1 MTSAPRISSAE
12 RQWLI
17 GVSLIVLGLASL
29 PYLVGALAAGP
40 DRIFTGLQVNPLDGV
55 SYLAKMRLG
64 YNGEWLFRLL
74 FTPEEGQGVFLFT
87 YFIALG
93 QLARIFSLPL
103 IVVFHLARLLG
114 GFALLWMIYQLIAR
128 VADTAHFANAI
139 DLRRRAWWIVALS
152 SGVGWLAALLGHGE
166 TSDLTIPES
175 NTFYSLIANA
185 HFALAASIMIAM
197 IILVLEMRSF
207 SIGRIALLTGLS
219 LGLAIIQPFAPIA
232 VYTILGVTLLVIW
245 CRNVRSRSAQRAA
258 QPEAGTRR
266 ERNTAQSKNANE
278 FPRSQFIAAFIAGL
292 ITAPWLL
299 YLYSATQADAVLRA
313 WSAQNLT
320 PSPPPLDYLLGY
332 GLLWIFAFFGAR
344 QAWQRK
350 TDWDVLLLVW
360 VLVTL
365 PLLYAPFP
373 LQRRLSL
380 GLHVPIGILAA
391 IGLTEI
397 VRAKWP
403 RRALIGVTL
412 LTSVFIELALLGGAA
427 ARDPRIY
434 LSVNEAQALSWLQ
447 QNAPTTAVVLA
458 SPELG
463 GFIPAFSGQRVVYGH
478 PFETVDA
485 KRREQLVKDFF
496 AGTLDRAQV
505 LRDNAVTYIVVGP
518 RERQLGEVDFA
529 NLSVEEVFTAGDVV
543 VYRVKRDT

>member
-74 FTPEEGQGVFLFT
+74 FTPEPGQGVFLFT

-128 VADTAHFANAI
+128 VTDTAHFANAI
-139 DLRRRAWWIVALS
+139 DLRRRAWWIVAMS
-152 SGVGWLAALLGHGE
+152 SGVGWLAALLGHGAA
-166 TSDLTIPES
+166 SDLTIPES

-185 HFALAASIMIAM
+185 HFALAAAIMIAM
-197 IILVLEMRSF
+197 VILVLEMRSF

-245 CRNVRSRSAQRAA
+245 WRNSRVHPERSV
-258 QPEAGTRR
+258 
-266 ERNTAQSKNANE
+266 AQSRDASA
-278 FPRSQFIAAFIAGL
+278 FPRYAFTATFIAGL

-299 YLYSATQADAVLRA
+299 YLYAATQADAVLQA

-332 GLLWIFAFFGAR
+332 GLLWIFAFFGLR

-360 VLVTL
+360 ILVTL

-380 GLHVPIGILAA
+380 GLHVPIGIMAA

-397 VRAKWP
+397 VRSKWP
-403 RRALIGVTL
+403 RRVVIGITL
-412 LTSVFIELALLGGAA
+412 LTSFFIELALFGGAA
-427 ARDPRIY
+427 AHDARIY

-505 LRDNAVTYIVVGP
+505 LSDNAVTYIVVGP

>member
-1 MTSAPRISSAE
+1 MTVAPRISSAE
-12 RQWLI
+12 RRWLI
-17 GVSLIVLGLASL
+17 GVALIVLGLASL

-74 FTPEEGQGVFLFT
+74 FTPEQGQGVFLFT
-87 YFIALG
+87 YFIVLG

-103 IVVFHLARLLG
+103 IVMFHLARLIG

-128 VADTAHFANAI
+128 VTDTI
-139 DLRRRAWWIVALS
+139 DLRRRTWWIVALS
-152 SGVGWLAALLGHGE
+152 SGVGWLAALLGHGD

-185 HFALAASIMIAM
+185 HFALAAAIMIAM
-197 IILVLEMRSF
+197 LILILEMRSF
-207 SIGRIALLTGLS
+207 SIGRVIVLTLLS
-219 LGLAIIQPFAPIA
+219 LVLAIIQPFAPIA
-232 VYTILGVTLLVIW
+232 VYAIMGVTLLVIW
-245 CRNVRSRSAQRAA
+245 WRDSRARPSTVLRSAQGAS
-258 QPEAGTRR
+258 G
-266 ERNTAQSKNANE
+266 
-278 FPRSQFIAAFIAGL
+278 FPRYAFTAAFIAGL
-292 ITAPWLL
+292 ITAPLL
-299 YLYSATQADAVLRA
+299 IYLYSATQADAVLRA
-313 WSAQNLT
+313 WSQQNQTLS
-320 PSPPPLDYLLGY
+320 PSPLDYVLGY
-332 GLLWIFAFFGAR
+332 GLLWVFAFFGAR
-344 QAWQRK
+344 QAWRRK

-360 VLVTL
+360 ILVTL

-380 GLHVPIGILAA
+380 GLHVPLGILAA
-391 IGLTEI
+391 IGLTEL

-412 LTSVFIELALLGGAA
+412 LTSLFIELALFGGAA

-434 LSVNEAQALSWLQ
+434 LSANEAAALSWLQ

-496 AGTLDRAQV
+496 VGTIDRAQV

-518 RERQLGEVDFA
+518 RERNLGEVDFT

-543 VYRVKRDT
+543 VYLVKRDA

>member
-1 MTSAPRISSAE
+1 MTAASRISSAE
-12 RQWLI
+12 RRWLI

-55 SYLAKMRLG
+55 SYLAKIRLG

-103 IVVFHLARLLG
+103 IVVFHLARLIG

-128 VADTAHFANAI
+128 VTDTI

-152 SGVGWLAALLGHGE
+152 SGVGWLAALLGHG
-166 TSDLTIPES
+166 TASDLTIPES

-185 HFALAASIMIAM
+185 HFALAAAIMIAM
-197 IILVLEMRSF
+197 LILILEMRSF
-207 SIGRIALLTGLS
+207 SIGRLALLTGLS

-232 VYTILGVTLLVIW
+232 VYAIAGVTLLVLW
-245 CRNVRSRSAQRAA
+245 WRNVRARSSTTLRSAHAVSQPQIGRRA
-258 QPEAGTRR
+258 G
-266 ERNTAQSKNANE
+266 RNAHE
-278 FPRSQFIAAFIAGL
+278 FPRTQFIAAFIAGL
-292 ITAPWLL
+292 FTVPLLL

-313 WSAQNLT
+313 WSQQNLT
-320 PSPPPLDYLLGY
+320 PSPPPLDYVLGY

-344 QAWQRK
+344 QAWRRK
-350 TDWDVLLLVW
+350 TDWDVLLLSW
-360 VLVTL
+360 ILMTL

-380 GLHVPIGILAA
+380 GLHVPIGILGA

-403 RRALIGVTL
+403 RRALIGVML
-412 LTSVFIELALLGGAA
+412 LTSLFIELALFGGALA
-427 ARDPRIY
+427 HDPHIY
-434 LSVNEAQALSWLQ
+434 LSTNEAAALNWLQ
-447 QNAPTTAVVLA
+447 QNASPDAVVLA

-463 GFIPAFSGQRVVYGH
+463 GFIPAFAGQRVVYGH

-496 AGTLDRAQV
+496 ADTIDRAQV
-505 LRDNAVTYIVVGP
+505 LQDNAVTYIVVGP
-518 RERQLGEVDFA
+518 RERKLGEVDFT
-529 NLSVEEVFTAGDVV
+529 NLAVEEVFSAGDVV
-543 VYRVKRDT
+543 VYRVKRDA

>member
-1 MTSAPRISSAE
+1 MTVAPRISSAE
-12 RQWLI
+12 RRWLI
-17 GVSLIVLGLASL
+17 GVALIVLGLASL

-87 YFIALG
+87 YFIVLG

-103 IVVFHLARLLG
+103 IVMFHLARLIG

-128 VADTAHFANAI
+128 VTDTI
-139 DLRRRAWWIVALS
+139 DLRRRTWWIVALS
-152 SGVGWLAALLGHGE
+152 SGVGWLAALLGHGDA
-166 TSDLTIPES
+166 SDLTIPES

-185 HFALAASIMIAM
+185 HFALAAAIMIAM

-219 LGLAIIQPFAPIA
+219 LVLAIIQPFAPIA

-245 CRNVRSRSAQRAA
+245 WRNSRPRSEQSERSKAK
-258 QPEAGTRR
+258 
-266 ERNTAQSKNANE
+266 SKNAAG
-278 FPRSQFIAAFIAGL
+278 FPRYAFAAAFSAGL
-292 ITAPWLL
+292 ITAPLLL

-313 WSAQNLT
+313 WSQQNQT
-320 PSPPPLDYLLGY
+320 PSPPPLDYALGY

-344 QAWQRK
+344 QGWRRK
-350 TDWDVLLLVW
+350 SDWDVLLLVW
-360 VLVTL
+360 IGLTL
-365 PLLYAPFP
+365 LLLYAPFP
-373 LQRRLSL
+373 LQRRFSL

-397 VRAKWP
+397 VRATWP
-403 RRALIGVTL
+403 RRALIGMAL
-412 LTSVFIELALLGGAA
+412 LTSVFIELALSSGAA

-434 LSVNEAQALSWLQ
+434 LSTNEATALNWLQ
-447 QNAPTTAVVLA
+447 QNAPTDAVVLA
-458 SPELG
+458 APEMG

-496 AGTLDRAQV
+496 AGTIDRVQL
-505 LRDNAVTYIVVGP
+505 LRDNGVTYILVGP
-518 RERQLGEVDFA
+518 RERKLGPIDATE
-529 NLSVEEVFTAGDVV
+529 LPCKKVFVAGDVTIYQV
-543 VYRVKRDT
+543 Q

>member
-12 RQWLI
+12 RRWLI

-29 PYLVGALAAGP
+29 PYLVGALGAGP

-74 FTPEEGQGVFLFT
+74 FTPEQGQGVFLFT

-93 QLARIFSLPL
+93 HLARILSLPL

-128 VADTAHFANAI
+128 VADSI

-152 SGVGWLAALLGHGE
+152 SGVGWLAALLGHGAA
-166 TSDLTIPES
+166 SDLTIPES

-185 HFALAASIMIAM
+185 HFALAAAIMIAM
-197 IILVLEMRSF
+197 IILVLELRSF
-207 SIGRIALLTGLS
+207 SIGRITLLTGLS

-245 CRNVRSRSAQRAA
+245 WRNARSRPSLFSAQSAS
-258 QPEAGTRR
+258 G
-266 ERNTAQSKNANE
+266 
-278 FPRSQFIAAFIAGL
+278 FPRYPLAAAFIAGL
-292 ITAPWLL
+292 ITTPLL
-299 YLYSATQADAVLRA
+299 VYLYSATQADAVLRA
-313 WSAQNLT
+313 WSQQNLT
-320 PSPPPLDYLLGY
+320 PSPPPLDYVLGY

-344 QAWQRK
+344 QAWRRK
-350 TDWDVLLLVW
+350 TDWDVLLVVW

-380 GLHVPIGILAA
+380 GLHVPIGLLAA

-412 LTSVFIELALLGGAA
+412 LTSLFIELALLGGAA
-427 ARDPRIY
+427 ASDPRIY
-434 LSVNEAQALSWLQ
+434 LSTNEAAGLNWLQ

-463 GFIPAFSGQRVVYGH
+463 SFIPAQAGQRVVYGH

-485 KRREQLVKDFF
+485 KRREQEVKDFF
-496 AGTLDRAQV
+496 AGKVDQPQV
-505 LRDNAVTYIVVGP
+505 LRDNNITYVLVGP
-518 RERQLGEVDFA
+518 RERKLGTIDTVG
-529 NLSVEEVFTAGDVV
+529 LSLEEVFSSGDVA
-543 VYRVKRDT
+543 VYRVKREP